1 MGSLF
6 NRVPLVAIL
15 GFAIGRLACADTID
29 VPQPGGSAGPEVNA
43 AFSQV
48 SRLPPHEPPL
58 RLALTLSEERRPAAP
73 RLRERA
79 QEPAAV
85 QLTPQIRPLRPA
97 ALARLQEPDVKRAEQ
112 AGNEDALQQKKTE
125 VKTEARAEARAEAAT
140 ADPARTWEI
149 ATDDRT
155 LNANLARWSASAG
168 WQLIWELEVDYP
180 IETRAV
186 VQGTFEEAVAA
197 VAESLAGASVPI
209 QATFYAGNKVLRIV
223 AKGSK

>member
-125 VKTEARAEARAEAAT
+125 TKT